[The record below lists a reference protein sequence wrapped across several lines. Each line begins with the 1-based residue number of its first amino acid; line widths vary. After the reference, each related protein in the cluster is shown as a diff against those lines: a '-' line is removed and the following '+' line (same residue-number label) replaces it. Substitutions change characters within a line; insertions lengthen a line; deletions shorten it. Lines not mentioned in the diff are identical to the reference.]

1 MNPKRLPLHW
11 SSTEALELILD
22 EVMVFLEKF
31 DETNE
36 EFVNEL
42 TEFFKKLNDERHH
55 SFDIFIKPDCSEASV
70 CNHGVVNYFKFSYEK
85 FICLSC
91 ILSLLSNDFVLYN
104 ENPESFHIV
113 HTFKSG
119 TSVTLS
125 GSKY

>member
-42 TEFFKKLNDERHH
+42 TEFFKKFDDERHH
-55 SFDIFIKPDCSEASV
+55 SFDIFIKADRSEARV

-85 FICLSC
+85 FTCLSD
-91 ILSLLSNDFVLYN
+91 ILSLLSYDAVLYDD
-104 ENPESFHIV
+104 NPESYHVV

>member
-11 SSTEALELILD
+11 SSTEAIKLLFD

-42 TEFFKKLNDERHH
+42 TEFFKKFNDERHH
-55 SFDIFIKPDCSEASV
+55 SIDIFIKPDCSKVSV
-70 CNHGVVNYFKFSYEK
+70 YNHGVINHFKFSDKK
-85 FICLSC
+85 FTCLSD
-91 ILSLLSNDFVLYN
+91 ILSLLSYDAVLYDD
-104 ENPESFHIV
+104 NPESYHVV

-119 TSVTLS
+119 TSVS
-125 GSKY
+125 IMGSKY